1 MKGFHTNIEADTLEN
16 SNFRKVIHT
25 GNHLQLVLM
34 SLPPQTNIPMEIHP
48 DNDQFFRF
56 ESGVG
61 EAELDGEVVQFKAD
75 DVLIVHAGTQHEIRN
90 TSSSEDL
97 KLYTI
102 YAPAHHPDGTIH
114 KTLAEA
120 IQAEEAENH

>member
-1 MKGFHTNIEADTLEN
+1 MKGFHTNIEADTLAN
-16 SNFRKVIHT
+16 NNFRQVIHT
-25 GNHLQLVLM
+25 ASHMQLVLM

-56 ESGVG
+56 ESGSG
-61 EAELDGEVVQFKAD
+61 EAELDGEITSFEAD
-75 DVLIVHAGTQHEIRN
+75 DVLIIHAGTRHEIRN
-90 TSSSEDL
+90 TSATEDL

-120 IQAEEAENH
+120 MEAEEAEH